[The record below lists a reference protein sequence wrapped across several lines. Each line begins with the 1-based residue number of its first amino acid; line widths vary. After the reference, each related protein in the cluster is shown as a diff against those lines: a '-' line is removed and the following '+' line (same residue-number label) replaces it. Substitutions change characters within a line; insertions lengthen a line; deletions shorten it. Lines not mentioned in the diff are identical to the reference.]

1 MTVRPSLANADP
13 IELEAEAGAA
23 GVGDPGETVM
33 RIMRAAHKLQASDVH
48 LRVGTPPIVRLEGE
62 LRPLNHPPLD
72 DATVA
77 GAARALAE
85 GAGVPP
91 EKMSAMQLDF
101 SCVLPGAGRFR
112 AHMYR
117 TQGSPALVMRRIQ
130 DPIPDFASL
139 RLPAVLKRIAM
150 AERGLVLVV
159 GATGNGKSTTIAAML
174 EFINTTVSK
183 HIVTCEDPAEFIF
196 QDKMST
202 FSQRE
207 VGRDVDSFEQGLHG
221 SLREDPDVL
230 FIGEIRTTE
239 AMETAINAAESGR
252 LVISTSHAQDSARTI
267 QRMINL
273 YPVDFRESARGRL
286 ADVIVAIVAQRLVQR
301 KNAKSRVLCT
311 EVLTGSPTVKECI
324 RDPARFRGINAAIE
338 AGLHEYGSH
347 TFDQMLV
354 AMVRDGIVA
363 PETATAAATNPSDL
377 MRNLKV
383 TR

>member
-1 MTVRPSLANADP
+1 MTVRPSLPNAEP
-13 IELEAEAGAA
+13 IELDSESALNA
-23 GVGDPGETVM
+23 GDPGETIM
-33 RIMRAAHKLQASDVH
+33 RIMRAAAKLGASDVH
-48 LRVGTPPIVRLEGE
+48 LRALAPPIVRLEGE
-62 LRPLNHPPLD
+62 LRPLNHPPLT
-72 DATVA
+72 DAIVQ

-91 EKMSAMQLDF
+91 EKMKLLQLDF
-101 SCVLPGAGRFR
+101 SCVLAGAGRFR

-117 TQGSPALVMRRIQ
+117 QSASTALVMRRIQ
-130 DPIPDFASL
+130 DPIPDFATL

-174 EFINTTVSK
+174 QFINQTVSK

-196 QDKMST
+196 TDQMST

-207 VGRDVDSFEQGLHG
+207 VGRDVDSFEMGLHG
-221 SLREDPDVL
+221 ALREDPDVL

-239 AMETAINAAESGR
+239 AMEIALNAAESGR

-273 YPVDFRESARGRL
+273 YPIDFRESARGRL

-301 KNAKSRVLCT
+301 KNARSRVLCT

-324 RDPARFRGINAAIE
+324 RDPARFRGLNAAIE

-347 TFDQMLV
+347 TFDQMLI
-354 AMVRDGIVA
+354 AMVRDGLVA

>member
-1 MTVRPSLANADP
+1 MTVRPSLPAAEP
-13 IELEAEAGAA
+13 LELEGDSTNAGS
-23 GVGDPGETVM
+23 GPGEM
-33 RIMRAAHKLQASDVH
+33 ILRIMRAAHKLGASDLH
-48 LRVGTPPIVRLEGE
+48 LRALAPPIVRLEGE
-62 LRPLNHPPLD
+62 LRPLNHPPLTD
-72 DATVA
+72 VDVA

-91 EKMSAMQLDF
+91 EKMKGMQVDF

-117 TQGSPALVMRRIQ
+117 QASSTALVLRRIQ

-174 EFINTTVSK
+174 EYINATVSK
-183 HIVTCEDPAEFIF
+183 HVVTCEDPAEYIF
-196 QDKMST
+196 RDQMST

-207 VGRDVDSFEQGLHG
+207 VGRDVESFEQGLHG
-221 SLREDPDVL
+221 ALREDPDVL

-239 AMETAINAAESGR
+239 ALEIALNAAESGR
-252 LVISTSHAQDSARTI
+252 LVISTSHAQDAARTI
-267 QRMINL
+267 QRLINL
-273 YPVDFRESARGRL
+273 YPADFRESARGRL

-301 KNAKSRVLCT
+301 KNARSRVLCT

-324 RDPARFRGINAAIE
+324 RDPARFRGLNAAIE

-347 TFDQMLV
+347 TFDQMLI
-354 AMVRDGIVA
+354 AMVRDGLIA
-363 PETATAAATNPSDL
+363 PETAQTAATNPSDL

>member
-1 MTVRPSLANADP
+1 MTVRPSLPAAEP
-13 IELEAEAGAA
+13 LELEGESQTSAGN
-23 GVGDPGETVM
+23 PGEM
-33 RIMRAAHKLQASDVH
+33 ILRIMRAANKLGASDLH
-48 LRVGTPPIVRLEGE
+48 LRALAPPIVRLEGE
-62 LRPLNHPPLD
+62 LRPLNHPPLTESD
-72 DATVA
+72 VLN
-77 GAARALAE
+77 AARALAE

-91 EKMSAMQLDF
+91 EKLKAMQVDF

-117 TQGSPALVMRRIQ
+117 QSGSTALVMRRIQ

-174 EFINTTVSK
+174 EYINATVSK
-183 HIVTCEDPAEFIF
+183 HVVTCEDPAEYIF
-196 QDKMST
+196 RDQLST

-221 SLREDPDVL
+221 ALREDPDVL

-239 AMETAINAAESGR
+239 AMEIALNAAESGR

-267 QRMINL
+267 QRLINL
-273 YPVDFRESARGRL
+273 YPADFRESARGRL

-301 KNAKSRVLCT
+301 KNARTRVLCT

-324 RDPARFRGINAAIE
+324 RDPARFRGLNAAIE

-347 TFDQMLV
+347 TFDQMLI
-354 AMVRDGIVA
+354 AMVRDGLIA
-363 PETATAAATNPSDL
+363 PETAQTAATNPSDL

>member
-23 GVGDPGETVM
+23 GGPGETIM

-77 GAARALAE
+77 SAARALAE

-91 EKMSAMQLDF
+91 EKMGANQLDF

-117 TQGSPALVMRRIQ
+117 QSGSAALVLRRIQ

-196 QDKMST
+196 QDKLST

-324 RDPARFRGINAAIE
+324 RDPARFRG
-338 AGLHEYGSH
+338 
-347 TFDQMLV
+347 
-354 AMVRDGIVA
+354 
-363 PETATAAATNPSDL
+363 
-377 MRNLKV
+377 
-383 TR
+383 